1 MTTVIPHKLLR
12 ELTDAVLQRCDE
24 LALCSDVTGEVTRIF
39 CSSAM
44 RNAHEKVASWMKN
57 AGLCTNVDSLGNLIG
72 RYEQSSHQSQSGS
85 LALKPSRICIGSHL
99 DSVRNAGRYDGV
111 LGVLLGIAVVE
122 AIANLGY
129 ELEGTIDVIG
139 FSEEEGVRYSLPY
152 LGSMAVAGKFDPL
165 LFGRIDAEGV
175 SMKTALEKFGV
186 NPDDYL
192 DAKINVS
199 DYVAYLEAHI
209 EQGPVLDTL
218 QQSVGVVESIVGQ
231 SRLWLVVEGVA
242 GHAGTLPMRMRRDA
256 LTAAADCVL
265 AIEDYAHNAD
275 GLVATVGGFHVS
287 PNATN
292 VVPGHVRFSIDVR
305 HSNNNDRLIA
315 VDEILSVI
323 EEIATNRGIKID
335 VTDRSDFEAVPMNSK
350 LVDDL
355 AWCCKAALQANS
367 DFMCDSLG
375 SNKYDESPQ
384 DSEHQVNDKPL
395 ASDVYILSSGAGHD
409 AAVMASVMP
418 SVMLFLHSP
427 GGISHNPLESVR
439 PQDVSIAIDA
449 MCRFVLK
456 HLERK

>member
-1 MTTVIPHKLLR
+1 MTTAIPHKLLS
-12 ELTDAVLQRCDE
+12 ELTNAVLQRCDQV
-24 LALCSDVTGEVTRIF
+24 ALCSDVPGEVTRLF
-39 CSSAM
+39 CSPAM
-44 RNAHEKVASWMKN
+44 RTAHEKVTSWMAN
-57 AGLCTNVDSLGNLIG
+57 AGLRTNVDPLGNLIG
-72 RYEQSSHQSQSGS
+72 RYEQSSRQNQSGS
-85 LALKPSRICIGSHL
+85 LASKPLRICIGSHL

-129 ELEGTIDVIG
+129 ELEGAIDVIG

-165 LFGRIDAEGV
+165 LFERIDAEGV
-175 SMKTALEKFGV
+175 SMKTALETFGL
-186 NPDDYL
+186 NPKNYL
-192 DAKINVS
+192 DAKIEGS

-209 EQGPVLDTL
+209 EQGPVLETL

-231 SRLWLVVEGVA
+231 SRLWLAVEGVA

-256 LTAAADCVL
+256 ITAAADCVL
-265 AIEDYAHNAD
+265 AIEDYAHEAD
-275 GLVATVGGFHVS
+275 GLVATVGGFHVL

-305 HSNNNDRLIA
+305 HSNNKDRLLA
-315 VDEILSVI
+315 VDEILSLI
-323 EEIATNRGIKID
+323 KEIATNRGIKIE

-350 LVDDL
+350 LVKDL
-355 AWCCKAALQANS
+355 TWCCKAALQARS
-367 DFMCDSLG
+367 DLKLDSRG
-375 SNKYDESPQ
+375 SSKNIDSPH
-384 DSEHQVNDKPL
+384 DSEHCVTEKPL
-395 ASDVYILSSGAGHD
+395 ASDVYVLSSGAGHD

-439 PQDVSIAIDA
+439 PQDVSVAIDA

>member
-1 MTTVIPHKLLR
+1 MIPAIPPKLLS
-12 ELTDAVLQRCDE
+12 ELTNAVLQRCDQ
-24 LALCSDVTGEVTRIF
+24 LALCSDVAGEVTRLF
-39 CSSAM
+39 CSPAM
-44 RNAHEKVASWMKN
+44 RSAHEKVAGWMSN
-57 AGLCTNVDSLGNLIG
+57 AGLRTNVDPLGNLIG
-72 RYEQSSHQSQSGS
+72 RYEQYSSQNQAGS
-85 LALKPSRICIGSHL
+85 MALKPSRICIGSHL

-122 AIANLGY
+122 AIAKLGY
-129 ELEGTIDVIG
+129 ELDGAIDVIG

-175 SMKTALEKFGV
+175 SMKTALETFGV

-192 DAKINVS
+192 DAKIS
-199 DYVAYLEAHI
+199 GGDYVAYLEAHI
-209 EQGPVLDTL
+209 EQGPVLETL

-231 SRLWLVVEGVA
+231 SRLWLAVEGVA
-242 GHAGTLPMRMRRDA
+242 GHAGTLPMRMRLDA

-265 AIEDYAHNAD
+265 AIEDYAHDAD

-292 VVPGHVRFSIDVR
+292 VVPGYVRFSVDVR
-305 HSNNNDRLIA
+305 HSNDKARRIA
-315 VDEILSVI
+315 VDEIFSLI
-323 EEIATNRGIKID
+323 EEIATNRGIKIE
-335 VTDRSDFEAVPMNSK
+335 VTDRSDFGAVPMNSK

-355 AWCCKAALQANS
+355 IWCCKTSLEANS
-367 DFMCDSLG
+367 DLKQDPLG
-375 SNKYDESPQ
+375 SNRNIDSPQ
-384 DSEHQVNDKPL
+384 DSKHHVTEKPL
-395 ASDVYILSSGAGHD
+395 ASDVYVLSSGAGHD
-409 AAVMASVMP
+409 AAVMASIMP

-439 PQDVSIAIDA
+439 PQDVTIAIDA

-456 HLERK
+456 QLERK